1 MNTVLQY
8 LIDRMSLGGLYAVA
22 ALGIALI
29 FGIMRLINFACG
41 DYIAWGAYALV
52 VPSSAQ
58 VATKLIGNWLAPLLI
73 AAIVA
78 IVAIIMA
85 LALATERAAFRP
97 MRGAAPATLLISS
110 FAVSYLLQNVLLM
123 VHSGRPKAVNIWAGM
138 AEHLTWAGLRIPLLD
153 IVTIIVCF
161 GLLGGLALFLRK
173 TAYGVQMRAAA
184 EDFRMAR
191 FLGVRANTVIALT
204 FGIRGL
210 LAAVVALLLVTKTG
224 VLNYRMGIPLVLVA
238 FVATV
243 VGGMGSLV
251 GAALGGFVIGFFT
264 VILQAILP
272 EGLRSARDAFVFGL
286 VTLTF
291 VLRPQGLMQVRA
303 MKQRV

>member
-1 MNTVLQY
+1 MSTALQY
-8 LIDRMSLGGLYAVA
+8 LIDGVSLGGLYALA
-22 ALGIALI
+22 ALGIGLI
-29 FGIMRLINFACG
+29 FGIMRLINFAYG
-41 DYIAWGAYALV
+41 DYITWGAYALV

-58 VATKLIGNWLAPLLI
+58 VATKLIGNWPAPLLI
-73 AAIVA
+73 AA

-153 IVTIIVCF
+153 IVTILVCV

-191 FLGVRANTVIALT
+191 FLGVRANTVIALA
-204 FGIRGL
+204 FAISGL

-251 GAALGGFVIGFFT
+251 GAVLGGFVIGFFT
-264 VILQAILP
+264 VVLQAILP

-286 VTLTF
+286 VIFIF

>member
-1 MNTVLQY
+1 M
-8 LIDRMSLGGLYAVA
+8 
-22 ALGIALI
+22 
-29 FGIMRLINFACG
+29 
-41 DYIAWGAYALV
+41 
-52 VPSSAQ
+52 
-58 VATKLIGNWLAPLLI
+58 
-73 AAIVA
+73 
-78 IVAIIMA
+78 
-85 LALATERAAFRP
+85 
-97 MRGAAPATLLISS
+97 
-110 FAVSYLLQNVLLM
+110 
-123 VHSGRPKAVNIWAGM
+123 
-138 AEHLTWAGLRIPLLD
+138 
-153 IVTIIVCF
+153 TIIVCF

-184 EDFRMAR
+184 KDFRTAR

-204 FGIRGL
+204 FAVSGL
-210 LAAVVALLLVTKTG
+210 LAAVLALLLVTKTG

-291 VLRPQGLMQVRA
+291 VLRPQGLMQVRT

>member
-1 MNTVLQY
+1 MGTALQY
-8 LIDRMSLGGLYAVA
+8 LIDGVSLGGLYALA
-22 ALGIALI
+22 ALGIGLI
-29 FGIMRLINFACG
+29 FGIMRLINFAYG
-41 DYIAWGAYALV
+41 DYITWGAYALV

-58 VATKLIGNWLAPLLI
+58 VATKLIGNWPAPLLI

-78 IVAIIMA
+78 IIMM

-97 MRGAAPATLLISS
+97 MRSAAPATLLISS
-110 FAVSYLLQNVLLM
+110 FAVSYLLQNVLLL
-123 VHSGRPKAVNIWAGM
+123 VHSGRPKSVNIWPGM

-153 IVTIIVCF
+153 LVTIFVCL
-161 GLLGGLALFLRK
+161 GLLGGLALFMRK

-191 FLGVRANTVIALT
+191 FLGVRANTVIALA
-204 FGIRGL
+204 FAISGL

-224 VLNYRMGIPLVLVA
+224 VLDYRMGIPLVLVA

-251 GAALGGFVIGFFT
+251 GAVLGGFVIGFFT

-286 VTLTF
+286 VILIF

>member
-1 MNTVLQY
+1 
-8 LIDRMSLGGLYAVA
+8 
-22 ALGIALI
+22 
-29 FGIMRLINFACG
+29 
-41 DYIAWGAYALV
+41 
-52 VPSSAQ
+52 
-58 VATKLIGNWLAPLLI
+58 
-73 AAIVA
+73 
-78 IVAIIMA
+78 
-85 LALATERAAFRP
+85 
-97 MRGAAPATLLISS
+97 
-110 FAVSYLLQNVLLM
+110 M

-153 IVTIIVCF
+153 IMTIIVCF

-184 EDFRMAR
+184 EDFRMTR
-191 FLGVRANTVIALT
+191 FLGVRANTVIALA
-204 FGIRGL
+204 FAISGL
-210 LAAVVALLLVTKTG
+210 LAAVFALLLFTKTG
-224 VLNYRMGIPLVLVA
+224 VLNYRIGIPLVLVA

-286 VTLTF
+286 VILIF

>member
-1 MNTVLQY
+1 MSTVLQY
-8 LIDRMSLGGLYAVA
+8 MIDGVSLGGLYAVA
-22 ALGIALI
+22 ALGIGLI
-29 FGIMRLINFACG
+29 FGIMRLINFAYG
-41 DYIAWGAYALV
+41 DYITWGAYALV

-58 VATKLIGNWLAPLLI
+58 VATKLIGNWPAPLLI
-73 AAIVA
+73 AA

-153 IVTIIVCF
+153 IVTILVCV

-191 FLGVRANTVIALT
+191 FLGVRANTVIALA
-204 FGIRGL
+204 FAISGL

-251 GAALGGFVIGFFT
+251 GAVLGGFVIGFFT
-264 VILQAILP
+264 VVLQAILP

-286 VTLTF
+286 VILIF